1 MFFFVFVLL
10 FLFFLRGESAGIIAS
25 SSRSNTRKVKLK
37 DTREHL
43 YNKERGG
50 GGHFCI
56 DLSMIDKCF
65 SSYSPRIFQNIKSL
79 LNLIIVSFALV
90 IFVSKSFQGLSTY
103 FSFVFLVILSPSNN
117 DNTNVSI

>member
-25 SSRSNTRKVKLK
+25 RSNTRKVKLK

-43 YNKERGG
+43 YNKEREG

-79 LNLIIVSFALV
+79 LNLIIVSF
-90 IFVSKSFQGLSTY
+90 QGLSTY